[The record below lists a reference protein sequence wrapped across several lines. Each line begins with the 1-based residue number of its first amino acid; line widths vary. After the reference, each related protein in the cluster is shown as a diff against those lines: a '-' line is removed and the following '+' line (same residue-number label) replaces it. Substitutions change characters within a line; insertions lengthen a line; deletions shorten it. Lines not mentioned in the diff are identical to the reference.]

1 MRSSGWALVGENWCL
16 YGKGKSGPTQ
26 THTHT
31 HTHTEGIQKT
41 HRKKLAM
48 GLECCTY
55 A

>member
-1 MRSSGWALVGENWCL
+1 MGTSWRELVSLWKGEVW
-16 YGKGKSGPTQ
+16 
-26 THTHT
+26 THTDTHT

>member
-1 MRSSGWALVGENWCL
+1 MRSSGWAPQRTGVLIEREVW
-16 YGKGKSGPTQ
+16 THTD
-26 THTHT
+26 THTHR
-31 HTHTEGIQKT
+31 EGIQKT

>member
-1 MRSSGWALVGENWCL
+1 MERTGVFMERGSLD
-16 YGKGKSGPTQ
+16 PHR
-26 THTHT
+26 HTHT

>member
-1 MRSSGWALVGENWCL
+1 MRSSGWALVEENWCP
-16 YGKGKSGPTQ
+16 YRKGKSGPTQ
-26 THTHT
+26 T